1 MLLLIKSKNNFPLL
15 ISADPWTADWSIAA
29 YPEDTSKITTNQI
42 IQENLVRKYVE
53 YWFNINKDYSLNE
66 ALWKTCTNR
75 DCDSLERYDPMDM
88 QCALYCSSGTELFQQ
103 FTEKIIPEYR
113 DRIEQE
119 SETMHVVAQLIT
131 PPSQAENTSNI
142 WQSFA
147 TIMSSKNGMANVLVF
162 LELGQDKKGKYPAN
176 SGYYVQDF
184 NAYRVSGDLGIRNE

>member
-15 ISADPWTADWSIAA
+15 ISADPLTSDWSIAA

-53 YWFNINKDYSLNE
+53 YWFSINEDNSVNE
-66 ALWKTCTNR
+66 SLWKTCNNR
-75 DCDSLERYDPMDM
+75 DCNSLERYDPMDT
-88 QCALYCSSGTELFQQ
+88 QCALYCSSSSELFQQ

-119 SETMHVVAQLIT
+119 FETMHVVAQLIT
-131 PPSQAENTSNI
+131 PPAQAESASNI

-147 TIMSSKNGMANVLVF
+147 TIMSAQHGIVEVLVF

-184 NAYRVSGDLGIRNE
+184 NAYRMSGDLGIKNE

>member
-15 ISADPWTADWSIAA
+15 ISADPLTSDWTISA
-29 YPEDTSKITTNQI
+29 YPESTSKITTNQI

-53 YWFNINKDYSLNE
+53 YWFSINKDNSVNE
-66 ALWKTCTNR
+66 SLWKTCTDR
-75 DCDSLERYDPMDM
+75 DCDSLERHDPMNL
-88 QCALYCSSGTELFQQ
+88 QCALYCSSSTELFKQ
-103 FTEKIIPEYR
+103 FTEKIIPEYQ

-131 PPSQAENTSNI
+131 PPAQAESASNI

-147 TIMSSKNGMANVLVF
+147 TIMSSKNGIVNVLVF

-176 SGYYVQDF
+176 FGYYVQDF
-184 NAYRVSGDLGIRNE
+184 NAYRMSGDLGIKNE